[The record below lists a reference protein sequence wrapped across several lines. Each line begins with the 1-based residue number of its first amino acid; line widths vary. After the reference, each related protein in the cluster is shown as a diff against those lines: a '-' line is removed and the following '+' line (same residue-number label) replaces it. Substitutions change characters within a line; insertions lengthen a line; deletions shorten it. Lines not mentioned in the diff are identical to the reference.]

1 MWRMRGEQRAP
12 ETEIE
17 ERTCG
22 GETEETG
29 ERKTSDNL
37 PEKGDREQK
46 YSHAKS

>member
-1 MWRMRGEQRAP
+1 MENAWRAERAP

-17 ERTCG
+17 ERTWR
-22 GETEETG
+22 GETARRL